1 MQSKEQNKTDSQEEK
16 QNWTK
21 MYVLVMAVLAI
32 QIVLYY
38 WFTNT
43 FS

>member
-1 MQSKEQNKTDSQEEK
+1 MQSEKQNNTETQEKK

-21 MYVLVMAVLAI
+21 MYVLVLVVLAI